1 MSWMLPDRDGT
12 GAHGSLLPS
21 WAEELT
27 RSCKGRYTFTTMVV
41 HGGRAVVAAKS
52 GDGAGPLLVVTAS
65 EEEMLVALGLKP
77 PLRSSQPR

>member
-1 MSWMLPDRDGT
+1 MLPDWDGAGT
-12 GAHGSLLPS
+12 HGSLLPS
-21 WAEELT
+21 WAQELT
-27 RSCKGRYTFTTMVV
+27 RTCSWYTFTTMLV

-77 PLRSSQPR
+77 PGRSSQPC